1 MEYQPPQFFNRGP
14 APVVR
19 LGFFVL
25 LSIFLMVLDARFR
38 YAEPL
43 RAALSVV
50 AYPIQQAALAPVVAI
65 GNIKEFFTTNAELQR
80 ENEALRVAQLKAAK
94 DLLTLEALRS
104 ENDRLR
110 SLFEARERA
119 GADSVLAEIVYTGR
133 DPFARKVIVNR
144 GDAQGVKVGQAVIDA
159 RGVVGQVTRVY
170 PLLSEVT
177 LLTHKDHAIPVQI
190 VRNGMRAVA
199 YGSGDGATLDLRH
212 MATNAEVQDGDRLV
226 TSGLDSIYPPGLPV
240 ATVSKVER
248 TAGFAFARIVLIP
261 AAGID
266 QHRQLLILSQAEE
279 APPPPPPAAE
289 EPRTKGRAKRPPP
302 KRGE

>member
-1 MEYQPPQFFNRGP
+1 MEYTPPQFFNRGP

-19 LGFFVL
+19 LGFFAL

-43 RAALSVV
+43 RAALSVA
-50 AYPIQQAALAPVVAI
+50 AYPIQQTALAPVVALTSL
-65 GNIKEFFTTNAELQR
+65 KEFFSTQAELR
-80 ENEALRVAQLKAAK
+80 LENEALREGRLQDAK

-110 SLFEARERA
+110 ALLGAKERVPTE
-119 GADSVLAEIVYTGR
+119 GVLAEILYAGR
-133 DPFARKVIVNR
+133 DPFVRKVIVDR
-144 GDAQGVKVGQAVIDA
+144 GDAQGVKLGQAVIDA
-159 RGVVGQVTRVY
+159 DGVVGQVTRVY

-177 LLTHKDHAIPVQI
+177 LLTHKDHSIPVQI
-190 VRNGMRAVA
+190 VRNGMRGVA
-199 YGSGDGATLDLRH
+199 YGSGDGSTLDLRH
-212 MATNAEVQDGDRLV
+212 MATNAEVQEGDLLV

-240 ATVSKVER
+240 ATVRSVER
-248 TAGFAFARIVLIP
+248 TAGFAFARIRATP

-266 QHRQLLILSQAEE
+266 RHRQVLVLAQEAE
-279 APPPPPPAAE
+279 APPPPPVAE
-289 EPRTKGRAKRPPP
+289 DPKVKGRAKRPPP

>member
-1 MEYQPPQFFNRGP
+1 MEYTPPQFFNRGP

-25 LSIFLMVLDARFR
+25 LSVFLMVLDARFR

-43 RAALSVV
+43 RAALSVA

-65 GNIKEFFTTNAELQR
+65 TRLREFFATQAELRQENAELR
-80 ENEALRVAQLKAAK
+80 EGRLLDAK

-110 SLFEARERA
+110 ALL
-119 GADSVLAEIVYTGR
+119 GAKNRVPAEGVLAEIVYAGR
-133 DPFARKVIVNR
+133 DPFVRKVIVDR
-144 GDAQGVKVGQAVIDA
+144 GDAQGVKLGQAVIDA
-159 RGVVGQVTRVY
+159 AGVLGQVTRVY
-170 PLLSEVT
+170 PLLAEVT

-190 VRNGMRAVA
+190 VRNGMRGVA
-199 YGSGDGATLDLRH
+199 YGSGDGTTLDLRH
-212 MATNAEVQDGDRLV
+212 MATNAEVHEGDLLV

-240 ATVSKVER
+240 ATVRTVER
-248 TAGFAFARIVLIP
+248 TAGFAFARIRATP

-266 QHRQLLILSQAEE
+266 RHRQVLILAQEAE
-279 APPPPPPAAE
+279 PPPPPPAAE
-289 EPRTKGRAKRPPP
+289 DPKTRGRAKRPPP